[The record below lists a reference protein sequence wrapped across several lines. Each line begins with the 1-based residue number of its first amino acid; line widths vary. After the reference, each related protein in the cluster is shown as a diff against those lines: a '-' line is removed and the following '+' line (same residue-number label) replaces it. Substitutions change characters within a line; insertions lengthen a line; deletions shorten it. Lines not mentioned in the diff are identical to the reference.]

1 MAQWSHVQQHARATF
16 RLDRDE
22 PHEFALTIP
31 GLPAIAMR
39 TTSTSTSA
47 EHPREQRVMVR
58 HYSAWGREMI
68 EFRSAF
74 GELGE
79 TDPASMLMES
89 LLLPLGAIALH
100 GRFLV
105 VLHRECLET
114 LSVEEVMWLLLRV
127 SLVADELEERRGT
140 DRF

>member
-1 MAQWSHVQQHARATF
+1 MAKWSEVQQHARSSF

-31 GLPAIAMR
+31 GLPNN
-39 TTSTSTSA
+39 STSPA
-47 EHPREQRVMVR
+47 DPPREQRVMVR
-58 HYSAWGREMI
+58 HYVAWGREMV

-79 TDPASMLMES
+79 SDPAALLTES
-89 LLLPLGAIALH
+89 LQLPLGAIALH

-105 VLHRECLET
+105 VIHRECLEP
-114 LSVEEVMWLLLRV
+114 LAVDSVMWLLLRV
-127 SLVADELEERRGT
+127 SLVADELEARRGT